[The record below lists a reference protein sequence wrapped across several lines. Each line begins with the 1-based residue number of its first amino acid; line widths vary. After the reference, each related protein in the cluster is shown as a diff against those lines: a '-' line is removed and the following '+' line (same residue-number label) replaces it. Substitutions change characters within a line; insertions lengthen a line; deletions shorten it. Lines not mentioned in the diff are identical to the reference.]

1 MIELPQ
7 QNLPIFQKCYSR
19 SNQRTMCQLLT
30 NFIWSDPHLEIRRLR
45 LGQRPYQWYSRWNLN
60 PDGLAPV
67 SAKSQLRIQGR
78 NILLEVLRTLYPAVL
93 TCSLSN
99 TFVPSMSGN
108 KHTSFTFF
116 AEKFLGI
123 FSCHNE
129 LARHLPQKF
138 YDQCNVIC
146 MFQTFQEGGKRHT

>member
-1 MIELPQ
+1 MWNPGLWMVSALGQPAGLQFPGLSCSVSSE
-7 QNLPIFQKCYSR
+7 S
-19 SNQRTMCQLLT
+19 LLT
-30 NFIWSDPHLEIRRLR
+30 APPHSHSGQAHW
-45 LGQRPYQWYSRWNLN
+45 LGRHT
-60 PDGLAPV
+60 DLAPV

-116 AEKFLGI
+116 GEKFLGI